1 MHPNTVIG
9 AQSLLPQG
17 QVKCADHFMREQL
30 SLLPGTNVYGFG
42 ERFGAFVKN
51 GQTINIIN
59 QDGGTGSEQSYKS
72 IPFYIAGK
80 PGVAGNPGTYY
91 GVFVNESRPTSF
103 EVASEVVDRVSFSV
117 RGESLEYYVIAGDT
131 PKDVVGKYNKLTG
144 GSTLPPEWTFG
155 LWLSTSFTTD
165 YSEETVMKFVDG
177 MLDRDIP
184 LSVFILIVS
193 G

>member
-1 MHPNTVIG
+1 
-9 AQSLLPQG
+9 
-17 QVKCADHFMREQL
+17 
-30 SLLPGTNVYGFG
+30 LPGLMFYGFV
-42 ERFGAFVKN
+42 EYFDSFVRN
-51 GQTINIIN
+51 SQTIYTNK
-59 QDGGTGSEQSYKS
+59 QYGGTGSEQSYKS

-80 PGVAGNPGTYY
+80 PGVAGKPGTYY

-117 RGESLEYYVIAGDT
+117 RGESLEYYIIAGDT

-184 LSVFILIVS
+184 LSVFHFDCFWMKGFEWCNFEWDKEQFPDPEGLI
-193 G
+193 